1 MIVDGCS
8 GCMTICE
15 EEGRHS
21 IPWCGVRD
29 MCFSRSHDVRGDR
42 QERKESD
49 QTLPMPTTPPSM
61 LFNLVLVLSYCVTAL
76 CRR

>member
-29 MCFSRSHDVRGDR
+29 MCLSRSHDVRGDR

-49 QTLPMPTTPPSM
+49 QTLPTPTTTSIH
-61 LFNLVLVLSYCVTAL
+61 AL
-76 CRR
+76 QSCIGVELLCHSPA